1 MSQIAERN
9 GLQLSSAGVFQA
21 PGEAPEFNYSDGQSV
36 EVRLRDILSSAT
48 DLSSDSDELQ
58 AAIEDWPTEY
68 HLSQSR
74 ANLVRVL
81 DLSGVKRVLELG
93 CGCGSI
99 TRYLGEQA
107 GIEVD
112 AVEGSPIRAALA
124 KLRCRDLDSVTIHA
138 GNFNQLD
145 LPNDHYDLVLFVGV
159 TEYAGRFSDQA
170 SDEDALQDLLGL
182 AQKAT
187 TANGVTLVAIEN
199 RLGMKYLLGA
209 NEDHYGVRF
218 VGIDHYQNSSGIRTY
233 SYDEW
238 HTQIARAGYSAH
250 QFLYPFPDYKV
261 PTVVLP
267 EQFDAKEA
275 LAALDG
281 LKSRDYADA
290 FDLGESEHRVWQ
302 GLSQSD
308 SLKHHANSFL
318 LLLGNDNKQIQAMAP
333 RAVTAFSQ
341 PVLSYLSAAPEP
353 TPAQIFRKREI
364 KLNAEIAQLQSHT
377 ANLEAKVSLMSRSWG
392 WRALNL
398 VRRLFGKTTIE

>member
-21 PGEAPEFNYSDGQSV
+21 PGETPEFNYSDGQSV
-36 EVRLRDILSSAT
+36 EVRLRDILSSAE

-74 ANLVRVL
+74 ANLVRAL

-99 TRYLGEQA
+99 TRYIGEQA

-145 LPNDHYDLVLFVGV
+145 FPNDYYDLVLFVGV

-170 SDEDALQDLLGL
+170 SDEDALQELLGL

-218 VGIDHYQNSSGIRTY
+218 VGLDHYQDSSGIRTY

-238 HTQIARAGYSAH
+238 HTQIARAG
-250 QFLYPFPDYKV
+250 
-261 PTVVLP
+261 
-267 EQFDAKEA
+267 
-275 LAALDG
+275 
-281 LKSRDYADA
+281 
-290 FDLGESEHRVWQ
+290 
-302 GLSQSD
+302 
-308 SLKHHANSFL
+308 
-318 LLLGNDNKQIQAMAP
+318 
-333 RAVTAFSQ
+333 
-341 PVLSYLSAAPEP
+341 
-353 TPAQIFRKREI
+353 
-364 KLNAEIAQLQSHT
+364 
-377 ANLEAKVSLMSRSWG
+377 
-392 WRALNL
+392 
-398 VRRLFGKTTIE
+398 

>member
-21 PGEAPEFNYSDGQSV
+21 PGETPEFNYSDGQSV
-36 EVRLRDILSSAT
+36 EVRLRDILSSAE

-74 ANLVRVL
+74 ANLVRAL

-99 TRYLGEQA
+99 TRYIGEQA

-145 LPNDHYDLVLFVGV
+145 FPNDYYDLVLFVGV

-170 SDEDALQDLLGL
+170 SDEDALQELLGL

-218 VGIDHYQNSSGIRTY
+218 VGLDHYQDSSGIRTY

-261 PTVVLP
+261 PTVMLP
-267 EQFDAKEA
+267 EEFDAKEA
-275 LAALDG
+275 VAALDG

-318 LLLGNDNKQIQAMAP
+318 LLLGNDNKRIQAMAP
-333 RAVTAFSQ
+333 RAITAFSQ
-341 PVLSYLSAAPEP
+341 PVLSYRNTEPEP

>member
-21 PGEAPEFNYSDGQSV
+21 PGETPEFNYSDGQSV
-36 EVRLRDILSSAT
+36 EVRLRDILSSAE

-74 ANLVRVL
+74 ANLVRAL

-99 TRYLGEQA
+99 TRYIGEQA

-145 LPNDHYDLVLFVGV
+145 FPNDYYDLVLFVGV

-170 SDEDALQDLLGL
+170 SDEDALQELLGQ

-218 VGIDHYQNSSGIRTY
+218 VGLDHYQDSSGIRTY

-261 PTVVLP
+261 PTVMLP
-267 EQFDAKEA
+267 EEFDAKEA
-275 LAALDG
+275 VAALDG

-318 LLLGNDNKQIQAMAP
+318 LLLGNDNKRIQAIAP
-333 RAVTAFSQ
+333 RAITAFSQ
-341 PVLSYLSAAPEP
+341 PVLSYRNTEPEP

>member
-1 MSQIAERN
+1 MSQLAQRN
-9 GLQLSSAGVFQA
+9 GLTLNTAGVYQTPGDA
-21 PGEAPEFNYSDGQSV
+21 PDFNYSDGQSV
-36 EVRLRDILSSAT
+36 ELRLRDILSTAV

-58 AAIEDWPTEY
+58 AVIEDWPTEY

-74 ANLVRVL
+74 ANLVRAL
-81 DLSGVKRVLELG
+81 NLSGVTRVLELG

-99 TRYLGEQA
+99 TRYLGEQP

-124 KLRCRDLDSVTIHA
+124 KLRCRDLDSVNIHA
-138 GNFNQLD
+138 GNFNQLKFPSD
-145 LPNDHYDLVLFVGV
+145 YYDLVLFVGV
-159 TEYAGRFSDQA
+159 TEYAGRFSDKA
-170 SDEDALQDLLGL
+170 SDEDALQDLLVL
-182 AQKAT
+182 AQRA
-187 TANGVTLVAIEN
+187 ANTRGVTLVAIEN

-209 NEDHYGVRF
+209 NEDHYAVRF
-218 VGIDHYQNSSGIRTY
+218 VGLDHYQDSSGIRTY

-238 HTQIARAGYSAH
+238 HTQIARANYSAH

-267 EQFDAKEA
+267 AEFDSDDAVT
-275 LAALDG
+275 ALDG
-281 LKSRDYADA
+281 VRSRDYADA
-290 FDLGESEHRVWQ
+290 FDLGESEHRIWQ
-302 GLSQSD
+302 GLSQTD

-318 LLLGNDNKQIQAMAP
+318 LLLGNDATRIQAMAP
-333 RAVTAFSQ
+333 DTVTVFPQ
-341 PVLSYLSAAPEP
+341 PVLAYRDIAPEP
-353 TPAQIFRKREI
+353 TPAQVFRKREI

-377 ANLEAKVSLMSRSWG
+377 SNLEAKVSLMSRSIG